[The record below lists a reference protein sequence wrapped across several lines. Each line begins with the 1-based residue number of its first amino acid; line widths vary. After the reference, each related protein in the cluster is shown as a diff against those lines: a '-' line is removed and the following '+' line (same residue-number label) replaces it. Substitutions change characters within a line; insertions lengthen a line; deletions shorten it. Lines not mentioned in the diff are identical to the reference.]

1 MSANIRA
8 KVEGFKQ
15 AWFASLHD
23 PDGPSI
29 KAFADIAG
37 CSHSTLSKTAD
48 EECPDEWPSMRKF
61 LAILPSLTDLSVLDY
76 IAGVAKCAVFRI
88 PDARYASGRDIGN
101 TIKEFGEW
109 VVAASE
115 GEPSATRLA
124 RMEKEGREAMACIQG
139 AIEAE
144 RMRLGANNDRKLQAV
159 SGGQR

>member
-1 MSANIRA
+1 MSEKIAA
-8 KVEGFKQ
+8 KVEGFKA
-15 AWFASLHD
+15 AWFTSLHD

-29 KAFADIAG
+29 KALADVARMN
-37 CSHSTLSKTAD
+37 HSSLCATAD
-48 EECPDEWPSMRKF
+48 EATQDWPSMRRF
-61 LAILPSLTDLSVLDY
+61 LAILPALRNLAVLDY
-76 IAGVAKCAVFRI
+76 IAGVAHCAIFRI
-88 PDARYASGRDIGN
+88 PDARYASGRDIGH

>member
-1 MSANIRA
+1 MDSKTTA
-8 KVEGFKQ
+8 KAEGFKA
-15 AWFASLHD
+15 AWFTSLHD
-23 PDGPSI
+23 ADGPSI
-29 KAFADIAG
+29 KALADIAG
-37 CSHSTLSKTAD
+37 MNHSSLCATTD
-48 EECPDEWPSMRKF
+48 EATSDWPSMRKF
-61 LAILPSLTDLSVLDY
+61 LSILPALRNLAVLDY
-76 IAGVAKCAVFRI
+76 IAGLAHCAIFRI
-88 PDARYASGRDIGN
+88 PDARYASGRDIGH

-144 RMRLGANNDRKLQAV
+144 RMRLGATNDRKLQAV